1 MTPTSTTIRVSI
13 EQRERALAEQR
24 ASTMADTLSD
34 ALEALR
40 RNEFYSEMARAEAA
54 TACGHWRMGAVQRRA
69 RRVAEHR
76 RGSRMN
82 FGDVVMVD
90 FGIPLGSETG
100 F

>member
-54 TACGHWRMGAVQRRA
+54 LRADTGAWAQYNAERDVWLNTDVA
-69 RRVAEHR
+69 R
-76 RGSRMN
+76 G
-82 FGDVVMVD
+82 
-90 FGIPLGSETG
+90 
-100 F
+100 